1 MEEKIAF
8 DKGIEEVKEI
18 TNEVVLS
25 DCRFVPIHRSQPLGN
40 GTRTVS
46 KGNLFIEG
54 YIQHNIEYRVSNT
67 QNKAAIHPNRLCQNI
82 VLELIIQ
89 MLQVQK
95 LKYCLTGKVME
106 GYRNLSLNS
115 NKK

>member
-46 KGNLFIEG
+46 KGIYL
-54 YIQHNIEYRVSNT
+54 
-67 QNKAAIHPNRLCQNI
+67 
-82 VLELIIQ
+82 
-89 MLQVQK
+89 
-95 LKYCLTGKVME
+95 
-106 GYRNLSLNS
+106 
-115 NKK
+115 